1 MTSYADP
8 TLRFPTIMTGGS
20 LSVAT
25 QRVEGTPSPRPIT
38 PAFFQ
43 SLLITPPCIFQE
55 WFTNQPLKD
64 HQEWIK
70 PVFDVIID
78 FLNKGKI
85 VDIEPNVVFFL
96 QQLPLNSVPN
106 IAQTFKVFE
115 PYPALF
121 SALMDCVDP
130 TAFTYYEQDIIKLA
144 ATPALLELMIE
155 KKWLTDENAHLWFN
169 QPSTQLRSGDF
180 NKNDLQSCVGIF
192 SQHFNINQIV
202 NEYNIQDTRLE
213 SLAVYLSLHFSFSP
227 NNEVDGLI
235 WFAEALLQNNA
246 QYNKDCRNAIEEL
259 GGPLWSLLESNEQ
272 RQELLENT
280 PPTSQKTQSL
290 RL

>member
-20 LSVAT
+20 LSGAT
-25 QRVEGTPSPRPIT
+25 QRVEGTPGPRPIT

-43 SLLITPPCIFQE
+43 SLLTSPPCVFQE
-55 WFTNQPLKD
+55 WFTEQPLKD

-70 PVFDVIID
+70 PVFDVIFD
-78 FLNKGKI
+78 FLNKGEI
-85 VDIEPNVVFFL
+85 VDIEPNIVFFL
-96 QQLPLNSVPN
+96 QQLPLHSVAD
-106 IAQTFKVFE
+106 ITQTFKAFE
-115 PYPALF
+115 PYPALL
-121 SALMDCVDP
+121 SALMDRVDP
-130 TAFTYYEQDIIKLA
+130 TTFTYYDQDIIKLA

-169 QPSTQLRSGDF
+169 QPSTQLLSADF

-213 SLAVYLSLHFSFSP
+213 SLAVFLSLYFSSSR
-227 NNEVDGLI
+227 NNEVDSLI

-246 QYNKDCRNAIEEL
+246 QYNKDCRNAIEKL
-259 GGPLWSLLESNEQ
+259 GGSLWSILESNEQ
-272 RQELLENT
+272 RQELLAKT
-280 PPTSQKTQSL
+280 TLTSQKPQSL